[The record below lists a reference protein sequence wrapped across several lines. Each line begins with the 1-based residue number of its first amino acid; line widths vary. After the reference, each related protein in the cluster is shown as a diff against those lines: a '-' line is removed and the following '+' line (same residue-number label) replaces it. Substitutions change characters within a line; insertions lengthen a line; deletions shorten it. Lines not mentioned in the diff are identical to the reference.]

1 MTDSKAEATKEEQ
14 LAPVDSALT
23 DGVEELV
30 EKSVDGLAETIGI
43 PEQMQPLADLLGE
56 QPWLQGLAVLL
67 IFFVMA
73 KVFEWVIIPF
83 IRRLIVRTSPHV
95 GDSVVRHVRSPL
107 FWTISLIGVLAAAR
121 VAGLHEKLGSTAVSL
136 VVSILIILWMLFAL
150 RVSKLLLLAASDRA
164 RPKAIVR
171 PQTLPLFINLVA
183 IAIFVLAVYFIFQA
197 WHVDMTAWLA
207 SAGIA
212 GIAIGFAAKDTLA
225 NLFSGVFIMADSPY
239 KIGDYVVL
247 DDGVGLRGKVTHIGI
262 RSTRLL
268 TRDDVEVTIP
278 NSIMGNSKVVNESGG
293 PHVKFRIRVAVG
305 VAYGSDVDQVRA
317 VLMSIAEQS
326 QDVCADPEPR
336 VRFRA
341 FGASSLDFEL
351 MCWVE
356 NPELRG
362 RVLDAVN
369 TAVYKRFRE
378 EGIEIPFAKQDLY
391 IKEMPQ
397 SSGGGSE

>member
-1 MTDSKAEATKEEQ
+1 MASENEDTEILETGEPVESALKSGMEQ
-14 LAPVDSALT
+14 LVDKIDVPDQL
-23 DGVEELV
+23 E
-30 EKSVDGLAETIGI
+30 
-43 PEQMQPLADLLGE
+43 PLIVLFGN
-56 QPWLQGLAVLL
+56 QPWVKGLIVLL
-67 IFFVMA
+67 IFIVLA
-73 KVFEWVIIPF
+73 KVVEWIVIPLV
-83 IRRLIVRTSPHV
+83 RRLTSHTSTHIDDLIVQYL
-95 GDSVVRHVRSPL
+95 RSPL
-107 FWTISLIGVLAAAR
+107 FWTLALIGIVASSSMVGIEESVRSALVSFVLS
-121 VAGLHEKLGSTAVSL
+121 VL
-136 VVSILIILWMLFAL
+136 ILLWMLFAV
-150 RVSKLLLLAASDRA
+150 RISKLLLSEASRRA
-164 RPKAIVR
+164 KPNAMVR
-171 PQTLPLFINLVA
+171 PQTLPLFTNIAA
-183 IAIFVLAVYFIFQA
+183 ITIIIFAVYFMFQS

-247 DDGVGLRGKVTHIGI
+247 DDGGGIRGKVTHIGI

-293 PHVKFRIRVAVG
+293 PHVKYRIGVAVG
-305 VAYGSDVDQVRA
+305 VAYGSDIDQVRD
-317 VLMSIAEQS
+317 VLMSVARES
-326 QDVCADPEPR
+326 ETVCDQPEPR

-351 MCWVE
+351 LCWVD

-362 RVLDAVN
+362 RVLDALN
-369 TAVYKRFRE
+369 SAVYKRFLV

-391 IKEMPQ
+391 IKEMPDNAV
-397 SSGGGSE
+397 

>member
-1 MTDSKAEATKEEQ
+1 MASENEDTEILGTGEPVESALKSGMEQ
-14 LAPVDSALT
+14 LIDKIDVPDQLEPLIALF
-23 DGVEELV
+23 GNHPWM
-30 EKSVDGLAETIGI
+30 KGLI
-43 PEQMQPLADLLGE
+43 
-56 QPWLQGLAVLL
+56 VLL
-67 IFFVMA
+67 IFIVLA
-73 KVFEWVIIPF
+73 KVVEWVVMPLV
-83 IRRLIVRTSPHV
+83 RRLASHTSTHIDDLIVQYL
-95 GDSVVRHVRSPL
+95 RSPL
-107 FWTISLIGVLAAAR
+107 FWTLAMIGV
-121 VAGLHEKLGSTAVSL
+121 VASSSMVGIEESIRSTLVSFVL
-136 VVSILIILWMLFAL
+136 SVLIILWMLFAV
-150 RVSKLLLLAASDRA
+150 RISKLLLSEASRRA
-164 RPKAIVR
+164 KPNAMVR
-171 PQTLPLFINLVA
+171 PQTLPLFTNIAA
-183 IAIFVLAVYFIFQA
+183 ITIIVFAVYFIFQS

-247 DDGVGLRGKVTHIGI
+247 DDGGGIRGKVTHIGI

-293 PHVKFRIRVAVG
+293 PHVKYRIRVAVG
-305 VAYGSDVDQVRA
+305 VAYGSDIDQVRD
-317 VLMSIAEQS
+317 VLMSVAHES
-326 QDVCADPEPR
+326 ETVCDQPEPR

-351 MCWVE
+351 LCWVD

-362 RVLDAVN
+362 RVLDALN
-369 TAVYKRFRE
+369 SAVYKRFLV

-391 IKEMPQ
+391 IKELPDNAV
-397 SSGGGSE
+397 

>member
-1 MTDSKAEATKEEQ
+1 MADTKTETTNTEPSEPVESALNTGMERLIQKIEVPEQ
-14 LAPVDSALT
+14 LEPVVA
-23 DGVEELV
+23 
-30 EKSVDGLAETIGI
+30 
-43 PEQMQPLADLLGE
+43 MLGD
-56 QPWLQGLAVLL
+56 QPWIKGLLVLIL
-67 IFFVMA
+67 FFVLA
-73 KVFEWVIIPF
+73 KVVEWIVIPL
-83 IRRLIVRTSPHV
+83 IRRITARTSTHVDDLIVHNI
-95 GDSVVRHVRSPL
+95 RSPL
-107 FWTISLIGVLAAAR
+107 FWTLALVGVLVAAAVIGIGEGYR
-121 VAGLHEKLGSTAVSL
+121 STLVSFVTSL
-136 VVSILIILWMLFAL
+136 LIFLWMLFAV
-150 RVSKLLLLAASDRA
+150 RVSKLLLSVTSRRA
-164 RPKAIVR
+164 KQNALVR
-171 PQTLPLFINLVA
+171 PQTLPLFTNLVA
-183 IAIFVLAVYFIFQA
+183 IAIIVFAVYFIFQS

-247 DDGVGLRGKVTHIGI
+247 DDGGGLRGKVTHIGI

-293 PHVKFRIRVAVG
+293 PHVKYRIRVAVG
-305 VAYGSDVDQVRA
+305 VAYGSNIDQVREL
-317 VLMSIAEQS
+317 LMSVARQS
-326 QDVCADPEPR
+326 ETVCDDPEPR

-351 MCWVE
+351 LCWVN

-362 RVLDAVN
+362 RVLDALN
-369 TAVYKRFRE
+369 TAVYKSFLT

-391 IKEMPQ
+391 IKELPRAL
-397 SSGGGSE
+397 E

>member
-1 MTDSKAEATKEEQ
+1 MASENEDTEILETGEPVESALKSGMEQ
-14 LAPVDSALT
+14 LVDKIDVPDQLEPLIVLF
-23 DGVEELV
+23 GNHPWV
-30 EKSVDGLAETIGI
+30 KGLI
-43 PEQMQPLADLLGE
+43 
-56 QPWLQGLAVLL
+56 VLL
-67 IFFVMA
+67 IFIVLA
-73 KVFEWVIIPF
+73 KVVEWIVIPLV
-83 IRRLIVRTSPHV
+83 RRLASHTSTHIDDLIVQYL
-95 GDSVVRHVRSPL
+95 RSPL
-107 FWTISLIGVLAAAR
+107 FWTLALIGIVASSSMVGIEESVRSALASFVLS
-121 VAGLHEKLGSTAVSL
+121 VL
-136 VVSILIILWMLFAL
+136 ILLWMLFAV
-150 RVSKLLLLAASDRA
+150 RISKLLLSEASRRA
-164 RPKAIVR
+164 KPNAMVR
-171 PQTLPLFINLVA
+171 PQTLPLFTNIAA
-183 IAIFVLAVYFIFQA
+183 ITIIIFAVYFMFQS

-247 DDGVGLRGKVTHIGI
+247 DDGGGIRGKVTHIGI

-293 PHVKFRIRVAVG
+293 PHVKYRIRVAVG
-305 VAYGSDVDQVRA
+305 VAYGSDIDQVRD
-317 VLMSIAEQS
+317 VLMSVARES
-326 QDVCADPEPR
+326 ETVCDQPEPR

-351 MCWVE
+351 LCWVD

-362 RVLDAVN
+362 RVLDALN
-369 TAVYKRFRE
+369 SAVYKRFLV

-391 IKEMPQ
+391 IKEMPDNAV
-397 SSGGGSE
+397 